1 MFCFNLI
8 GVFIIVLISGF
19 AMKGNSLEQVSI
31 AAQKIVANRANLA
44 WYQHIA
50 AGMICGI
57 CIQIAVQRKDQP
69 LGIILP
75 VMVFILT
82 GTEHCIADG
91 FYYTIAGKLME
102 WRNLLQIFEVFCGN
116 AMGALLI
123 CHLSKDE

>member
-1 MFCFNLI
+1 MFCINLI
-8 GVFIIVLISGF
+8 GVFTIALIGGF
-19 AMKGNSLEQVSI
+19 ATKGNSLEQVSI
-31 AAQKIVANRANLA
+31 AAQKIVANRANLV

-50 AGMICGI
+50 AGIICGI

-82 GTEHCIADG
+82 GAEHCIADG

-102 WRNLLQIFEVFCGN
+102 WRNLLQIFEVFGGN

-123 CHLSKDE
+123 CYLSKDE